1 MLRKAESGAVNLPGP
16 LENCSGL
23 FFCYVSDERKKIFDG
38 KIDIDI
44 TEDILYEPFDI
55 SAHRYEAIN
64 AQKFKSSLKQFF
76 LIGNENDFYN
86 DTSPSSSKAKMPS
99 LINHQMTLSP
109 GLMELL
115 KPDEKKVQEMVLMP

>member
-1 MLRKAESGAVNLPGP
+1 MLRKVEPFLPGP

-38 KIDIDI
+38 KIDI

-55 SAHRYEAIN
+55 LAHRYEDFN

-76 LIGNENDFYN
+76 LIGNEDDIYN
-86 DTSPSSSKAKMPS
+86 VRSASSSKAKMPP